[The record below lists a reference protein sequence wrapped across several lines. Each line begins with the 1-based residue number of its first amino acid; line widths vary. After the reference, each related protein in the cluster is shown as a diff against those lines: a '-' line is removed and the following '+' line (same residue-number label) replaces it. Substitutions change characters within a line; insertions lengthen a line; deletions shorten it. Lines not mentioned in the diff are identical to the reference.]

1 MNSETGFLFHKLN
14 MTCARA
20 QCAVTRDS
28 EYFLMQ
34 VSFSFLTNLL
44 RVIKS
49 MLESPEGDGPTLL
62 ELLST
67 ASIADVHT
75 HHTHTQHNHAC
86 LTTKL

>member
-14 MTCARA
+14 VTGACA
-20 QCAVTRDS
+20 QCAVTLDS

-67 ASIADVHT
+67 ASIVDVHA
-75 HHTHTQHNHAC
+75 HHTHNTDMHV
-86 LTTKL
+86 

>member
-14 MTCARA
+14 VTRACA
-20 QCAVTRDS
+20 QCVTLDS
-28 EYFLMQ
+28 EDFLMQ

-44 RVIKS
+44 RVIKN

-75 HHTHTQHNHAC
+75 HARHTHNTDMHVWP
-86 LTTKL
+86 L